1 MKPPM
6 SERYKELHEE
16 KDTRELIIE
25 AAERLFR
32 LMGFHKAA
40 VADIAHELQMSPA
53 NIYRFF
59 AAKSEINEAVCIKL
73 LGELEAEAEKIAASR
88 STAAQKLLYL
98 IAFIK
103 KTHDERSKSEPHL
116 HDLIESSII
125 ENWASMQRH
134 KERLFAI
141 LEQTIARG
149 MASGE
154 FPPGDARLAARLV
167 STVCIRFWHP
177 RLIMD
182 YRQEPEPTMEQMI
195 DFCLAAMANEPV

>member
-1 MKPPM
+1 MKPATG
-6 SERYKELHEE
+6 EGDDELNGE
-16 KDTRELIIE
+16 KDTRELIIKV
-25 AAERLFR
+25 AERLFR
-32 LMGFHKAA
+32 QMGFHKAA
-40 VADIAHELQMSPA
+40 VADIARELHMSSA
-53 NIYRFF
+53 NVYRFF

-98 IAFIK
+98 MAFIK
-103 KTHDERSKSEPHL
+103 KTHDERSVFEPYL
-116 HDLIESSII
+116 HDLIDSSII
-125 ENWASMQRH
+125 ENWTSMQRH

-141 LEQTIARG
+141 LEQIIARG

-154 FPPGDARLAARLV
+154 FPPGDARLAAHLV

-177 RLIMD
+177 RLIVE

-195 DFCLAAMANEPV
+195 GFCLAAMANRPV